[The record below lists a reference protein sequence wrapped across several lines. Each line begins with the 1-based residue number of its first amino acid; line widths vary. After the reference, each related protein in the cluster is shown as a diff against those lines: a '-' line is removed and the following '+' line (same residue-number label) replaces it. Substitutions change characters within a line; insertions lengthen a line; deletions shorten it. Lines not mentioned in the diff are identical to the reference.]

1 MRVNIVCL
9 HVFALTTTCVFFGP
23 ANAGE
28 PPSQRNYTCEYNRS
42 AYHQV
47 LPLLA
52 FDTFLHR
59 YSMPRDCQSLS
70 RSSSPICPLKSAI
83 GKPASTTNLFSIT
96 DTSRNTSFRRD
107 SSNILAC
114 IPTTNIFIEAG
125 IESGGVLVHC
135 FGGKSR
141 SAAFVCAY
149 IMSSLNCAFD
159 EAYSTLKSA
168 RPIVEINAG
177 FECQLRAYHAANCD
191 VYLAQQLLLRIRI
204 RAMYKQH
211 QMALQAAQDSTQP
224 PSQGGSP
231 PQRGL
236 FLDTSTSGG
245 TTTSAAAEPESTTT
259 GSAAGAPAGS
269 EGGMD
274 VESNSPEG
282 HSASHGKGLANLTIS
297 TAAASQPSSAKQ
309 PLSNSPKY
317 DSFYYQRDHNM
328 LPDMS
333 SRPSMSFSKLATTVE
348 DSPSPLY
355 YSSGASGLSVGLSMS
370 NLGAEREPEFTFS
383 KTRSISD
390 VYEDSRDPCLEVPD
404 AQGQPDNP
412 AADAR
417 EEEEKATY
425 AMLQRK
431 LHYVADSPSAA
442 SLQAGTTA
450 GPGSLLPGF
459 AALSTST
466 LPTGLNLNI
475 NTGGNSTGSAGLK
488 GLGLGLSIGTGAE
501 DSAVQDG
508 HQQQWQQMNNHGM
521 PQLRSIGAGFM
532 QGSGNSAGNRTH
544 RASALNNRNKGN
556 YSVSTFRRR
565 KRGVPCTA

>member
-1 MRVNIVCL
+1 
-9 HVFALTTTCVFFGP
+9 
-23 ANAGE
+23 
-28 PPSQRNYTCEYNRS
+28 
-42 AYHQV
+42 
-47 LPLLA
+47 
-52 FDTFLHR
+52 
-59 YSMPRDCQSLS
+59 
-70 RSSSPICPLKSAI
+70 
-83 GKPASTTNLFSIT
+83 
-96 DTSRNTSFRRD
+96 
-107 SSNILAC
+107 
-114 IPTTNIFIEAG
+114 
-125 IESGGVLVHC
+125 VLVHC

-236 FLDTSTSGG
+236 FLDTSTSTG
-245 TTTSAAAEPESTTT
+245 TTTTTSGSAAAGPEYGVT
-259 GSAAGAPAGS
+259 GSAAGPATGS

-297 TAAASQPSSAKQ
+297 TAAGSQPSSAKQ

-355 YSSGASGLSVGLSMS
+355 NSSVASGLSVGLSMS

-442 SLQAGTTA
+442 SLQGGPGA

-466 LPTGLNLNI
+466 LPAGLNLNI
-475 NTGGNSTGSAGLK
+475 NTGGNTTGSAGLK

-544 RASALNNRNKGN
+544 RASALNNRNKGKTHHV
-556 YSVSTFRRR
+556 VSSMHCG
-565 KRGVPCTA
+565 KRCCKRA